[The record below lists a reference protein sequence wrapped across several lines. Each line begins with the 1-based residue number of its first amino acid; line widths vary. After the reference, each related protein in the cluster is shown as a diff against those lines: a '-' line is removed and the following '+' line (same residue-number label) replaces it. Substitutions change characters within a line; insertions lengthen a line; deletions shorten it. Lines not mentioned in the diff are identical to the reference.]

1 MKKGLLLFKAFTVGF
16 LFDLLNMPAGWLLGA
31 MLVGAFYRLMIDDIA
46 YPNLLFDLSLAVI
59 GVSISLSIKAKMFQE
74 VASYLFPLAVSMII
88 LLIASWVLGKILKNY
103 SNLDSKTALFCCL
116 PAGASVM
123 MALSREY
130 NANLGMVAAFQT
142 VRIMMLV
149 STISLVAGFMS
160 SFLSTDEVQG
170 AAMKATSQVNM
181 PLGLAILFYLLLIG
195 ITLFLA
201 KKWRIPIAPFL
212 YAIIIGFLFHTFI
225 QPLPTMPNLLVGMGM
240 AMLGVIIGVRF
251 DRRALKEI
259 KEIGWTSVWILLSFF
274 FLTFV
279 VTFVFYLMTPLDFI
293 TSLLAIVPAGA
304 PQMSS
309 VAASL
314 DLDASIVAA
323 MQVIRLLVLVLI
335 IPMLVPFLV
344 SKEQGNEISGQEN
357 T

>member
-1 MKKGLLLFKAFTVGF
+1 MKKVLLIVIAFTVGF
-16 LFDLLNMPAGWLLGA
+16 LFDLMNIPAGWLLGA
-31 MLVGAFYRLMIDDIA
+31 MLVGAFYRLVIDDIS
-46 YPNLLFDLSLAVI
+46 YPNLLFDLALAVI
-59 GVSISLSIKAKMFQE
+59 GVSISLSIKVEMFKE
-74 VASYLFPLAVSMII
+74 VASYLLPLAVSMII
-88 LLIASWVLGKILKNY
+88 LLIASWILGKILTKY

-130 NANLGMVAAFQT
+130 KANLGMVAAFQT

-149 STISLVAGFMS
+149 STIPIVAGFMT
-160 SFLSTDEVQG
+160 SFVSTDEVQG
-170 AAMKATSQVNM
+170 TLKTAPQVDMPMWLATV
-181 PLGLAILFYLLLIG
+181 FYIILIG
-195 ITLFLA
+195 LTLVLS

-212 YAIIIGFLFHTFI
+212 YAIILGFLFHTFI
-225 QPLPTMPNLLVGMGM
+225 QPLPSMPNLGVGMGM

-251 DRRALKEI
+251 DRSSLVEI
-259 KEIGWTSVWILLSFF
+259 KEIGWTSVWILLAFF
-274 FLTFV
+274 SLTFV

-344 SKEQGNEISGQEN
+344 SKEPGNEARGQESS
-357 T
+357 